1 MNSLG
6 IGFNRLWAASLSGNL
21 ADGLLRTAA
30 PLLAVSLTTDPVL
43 ISLLGAIVM
52 LPWLFFAIPVG
63 GIVDRVDRRKAIA
76 ISNAARFLVAAGVAV
91 VVSLDAMTIELLFL
105 GAFIIG
111 ICEVVAD
118 TAAQAMVPQILDKSQ
133 YESGNSRLQMS
144 ETVVSQFVGAPA
156 SGFLYAAAIFLPFA
170 ATALGFIVA
179 AVLVL
184 LIPINYQRDLTQVSA
199 KSDEKFLASLSFGLR
214 YLYQDK
220 KLFRLVLTTTA
231 IGFAYSA
238 SSAVVALF
246 MIEDLG
252 LAPAYFGVVLT
263 VQGVGALLGAATTT
277 FWTKRFGRSDVLA
290 LTILLTS
297 ANVFVTGLSPNIL
310 AFAAI
315 TTVTGYLI
323 SIWNILLMSTYQDL
337 IPNELYGRIH
347 GARRTLVWGMMPA
360 GSILGGFIARI
371 DLAAPFFVGG
381 VAATAIALLN
391 YRFIRTLVK
400 RTEVS
405 S

>member
-1 MNSLG
+1 MSSLG
-6 IGFNRLWAASLSGNL
+6 IGFNRLWAASLTGNL

-91 VVSLDAMTIELLFL
+91 IVSLDAMTIELLFL

-184 LIPINYQRDLTQVSA
+184 LIPRNYQRDLSQVSI
-199 KSDEKFLASLSFGLR
+199 KSDEKFLTSLSFGLK

-252 LAPAYFGVVLT
+252 VAPMYFGVVLT

-277 FWTKRFGRSDVLA
+277 YWTKRFGRSDVLA
-290 LTILLTS
+290 ITILLTS
-297 ANVFVTGLSPNIL
+297 VNVFVTGLSSNIL
-310 AFAAI
+310 VFAAI
-315 TTVTGYLI
+315 TSITGYLI

-337 IPNELYGRIH
+337 IPNELFGRIH
-347 GARRTLVWGMMPA
+347 GARRTLVWGMMPL

-371 DLAAPFFVGG
+371 DLAAPFLVGG
-381 VAATAIALLN
+381 IAATVVALLN
-391 YRFIRTLVK
+391 YRFITTLVK
-400 RTEVS
+400 KP
-405 S
+405 

>member
-1 MNSLG
+1 
-6 IGFNRLWAASLSGNL
+6 
-21 ADGLLRTAA
+21 
-30 PLLAVSLTTDPVL
+30 
-43 ISLLGAIVM
+43 M

-91 VVSLDAMTIELLFL
+91 IVSLDAMTIELLFL

-184 LIPINYQRDLTQVSA
+184 LIPRNYQRDLSQVSI
-199 KSDEKFLASLSFGLR
+199 KSDEKFLTSLSFGLK

-252 LAPAYFGVVLT
+252 VAPMYFGVVLT

-277 FWTKRFGRSDVLA
+277 YWTKRFGRSDVLA
-290 LTILLTS
+290 ITILLTS
-297 ANVFVTGLSPNIL
+297 VNVFVTGLSSNIL
-310 AFAAI
+310 VFAAI
-315 TTVTGYLI
+315 TSITGYLI

-337 IPNELYGRIH
+337 IPNELFGRIH
-347 GARRTLVWGMMPA
+347 GARRTLVWGMMPL

-371 DLAAPFFVGG
+371 DLAAPFLVGG
-381 VAATAIALLN
+381 IAATVVALLN
-391 YRFIRTLVK
+391 YRFITTLVK
-400 RTEVS
+400 KPEIS
-405 S
+405 Q

>member
-1 MNSLG
+1 LSSLG

-91 VVSLDAMTIELLFL
+91 IVSLDAMTIELLFL

-184 LIPINYQRDLTQVSA
+184 LIPRNYQRDLSQVSI
-199 KSDEKFLASLSFGLR
+199 KSDEKFLTSLSFGLK

-252 LAPAYFGVVLT
+252 VAPMYFGVVLT

-277 FWTKRFGRSDVLA
+277 YWTKRFGRSDVLA
-290 LTILLTS
+290 ITILLTS
-297 ANVFVTGLSPNIL
+297 VNVFVTGLSSNIL
-310 AFAAI
+310 VFAAI
-315 TTVTGYLI
+315 TSITGYLI

-337 IPNELYGRIH
+337 IPNELFGRIH
-347 GARRTLVWGMMPA
+347 GARRTLVWGMMPL

-371 DLAAPFFVGG
+371 DLAAPFLVGG
-381 VAATAIALLN
+381 IAATVVALLN
-391 YRFIRTLVK
+391 YRFITTLVK
-400 RTEVS
+400 KP
-405 S
+405 

>member
-1 MNSLG
+1 
-6 IGFNRLWAASLSGNL
+6 
-21 ADGLLRTAA
+21 
-30 PLLAVSLTTDPVL
+30 
-43 ISLLGAIVM
+43 M

-76 ISNAARFLVAAGVAV
+76 LSDSARFLVAAALAV
-91 VVSLDAMTIELLFL
+91 TVSIDAMTIELLYI

-118 TAAQAMVPQILDKSQ
+118 TAAQAMVPQILDNSQ

-170 ATALGFIVA
+170 FTSLGFIVA
-179 AVLVL
+179 AGLVL
-184 LIPINYQRDLTQVSA
+184 MIPLNLQGNGEIDSPPV
-199 KSDEKFLASLSFGLR
+199 KEKFLESLKFGIS
-214 YLYQDK
+214 YLYRDK

-231 IGFAYSA
+231 IGFSYSA
-238 SSAVVALF
+238 SNAVVALY

-252 LAPAYFGVVLT
+252 LAPTYFGVVLT
-263 VQGVGALLGAATTT
+263 VQGIGALLGAATTT
-277 FWTKRFGRSDVLA
+277 FWTKRFGRADVLA
-290 LTILLTS
+290 FTILITS
-297 ANVFVTGLSPNIL
+297 INVFITGLSPNIWVFTL
-310 AFAAI
+310 I
-315 TTVTGYLI
+315 VTAGSYFI

-337 IPNELYGRIH
+337 IPNELFGRIH

-360 GSILGGFIARI
+360 GSVLGGFIARI
-371 DLAAPFFVGG
+371 DLAAPFLVGG
-381 VAATAIALLN
+381 VVATVLSLLN
-391 YRFIRTLVK
+391 YRFIQTLVAK
-400 RTEVS
+400 HELS